1 MAAWA
6 TRMTGRELIP
16 QDTQTV
22 PTGGSTSDTWY
33 MRAIPGNGVI
43 KPEGDLL
50 TGPMMVKKKNEK
62 KKPI

>member
-1 MAAWA
+1 MAAGA

-22 PTGGSTSDTWY
+22 PTGDSTSGTWH

-43 KPEGDLL
+43 KPGCGLL
-50 TGPMMVKKKNEK
+50 TGPMMVEK
-62 KKPI
+62 KIKN